1 MAEILG
7 LVMTHYLPLAGRDEN
22 MAGILRTTRE
32 PRNPRSA
39 KAMPNWNA
47 NSAWCCLNV
56 LADGLLSGTVT
67 TEPVGHMVAPRM
79 QGEFHSQPAITSFLK
94 KMAAARGCT
103 PAQLAVAWLIHRGE
117 DLIPII
123 GMSRRSR
130 PPETLAIA
138 NVTFTANELAALER
152 AFAPDAI
159 RGDRYRAIVMKYA
172 AQ

>member
-1 MAEILG
+1 MAEILE
-7 LVMTHYLPLAGRDEN
+7 LVMTLYPSLAGRDEN

-94 KMAAARGCT
+94 KMVAARGCT

-117 DLIPII
+117 DIIPII

-130 PPETLAIA
+130 PPENLAIA